1 MIQDLQGRK
10 ASAFTHPRWQSGPW
24 KNYIKG
30 PDQKLYD
37 IGADLTSILA
47 SADRSKLTQGNVAFG
62 SESLA
67 LVQDCRNLEAKLDAW
82 LQEMNEEI
90 PAPHYWAQFSNIANP
105 IDDREN
111 RKMFPISFHFP
122 NIYIAK
128 VLMDYWALSI
138 IVHSTS
144 SLIYESFAGTD
155 RLNRPEHSADD
166 QQTSAWADIPMGD
179 VQPPLTRAQT
189 PGVTKTLADNIAQ
202 SMEYC
207 LCKDMGMLG
216 PQWTLFALRVALQ
229 RYRGF
234 PASIELEWLKA
245 IHVRICDEKGVKFS
259 RTIASYKW
267 TNASSS
273 SGRES
278 HLETGLR
285 RITGPQDAFGTRMAA
300 ESVPIER
307 PASNG
312 YPSST

>member
-10 ASAFTHPRWQSGPW
+10 ASAFTHPDWLSCPW

-47 SADRSKLTQGNVAFG
+47 SADRFKSTQGNVDNS
-62 SESLA
+62 SEKMA
-67 LVQDCRNLEAKLDAW
+67 LVQDCRKLETKLDAW

-90 PAPHYWAQFSNIANP
+90 PAPHYWAQFSEIANH

-111 RKMFPISFHFP
+111 RKIFPISFHFP

-138 IVHSTS
+138 IVYSTCGM
-144 SLIYESFAGTD
+144 IYNSFAGTD
-155 RLNRPEHSADD
+155 RSSGPEHLADD
-166 QQTSAWADIPMGD
+166 QHALARADVPKGNAS
-179 VQPPLTRAQT
+179 PPPTEARK
-189 PGVTKTLADNIAQ
+189 PGLTKTLADNIAQ

-207 LCKDMGMLG
+207 LREDMGMLG

-234 PASIELEWLKA
+234 PGSVELEWLQA
-245 IHVRICDEKGVKFS
+245 IHERICDEKGVKFS

-273 SGRES
+273 PERES

-285 RITGPQDAFGTRMAA
+285 RITGPQDTFGTRVVA
-300 ESVPIER
+300 ESVPIDR
-307 PASNG
+307 QASNS
-312 YPSST
+312 YPYST